1 MQQLTAIKAKALIQD
16 LSGLRTIREEWFRQ
30 ALEIALPILEQ
41 QEQGDG
47 GWIKCS
53 DQTPRDRQA
62 VIISDGHDVGVWR
75 WRGFWPNREGDSCSV
90 EHSATTLLGP
100 TTHWQPLPSPP
111 EEA

>member
-1 MQQLTAIKAKALIQD
+1 M
-16 LSGLRTIREEWFRQ
+16 
-30 ALEIALPILEQ
+30 
-41 QEQGDG
+41 GD
-47 GWIKCS
+47 WIKCS

-100 TTHWQPLPSPP
+100 ITHWQALPPPP